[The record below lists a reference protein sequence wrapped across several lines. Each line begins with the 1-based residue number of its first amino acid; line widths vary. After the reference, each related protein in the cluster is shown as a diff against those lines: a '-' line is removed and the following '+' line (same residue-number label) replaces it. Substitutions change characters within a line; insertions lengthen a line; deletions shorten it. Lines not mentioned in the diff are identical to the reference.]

1 MSLSTSYEKNKETY
15 WIWADNIE
23 SEGSSAEWFEREGI
37 VGQKKDEEVSSG
49 NSDDEGGVGRMKA
62 GCIELC
68 FSGKA
73 GRVES
78 EKEKLFDDVEEKQFK
93 DMDNLCI
100 SVTCVRVKSDDIVL
114 ADGQS
119 RNVDRKEDKGGDEVE
134 KVNNNMTEREIRVS
148 TGHNYRA
155 GQKRPAEDGD
165 GSSAL
170 ISLHKKR
177 KKKVEL
183 PDLIHNLNLLVDMTE
198 LEINAADL
206 KLEALEIEGEKLSN
220 MVEKEKQ
227 QIETVE
233 KIIDVFDKLEEK
245 HKYCELNQ
253 EV

>member
-1 MSLSTSYEKNKETY
+1 M
-15 WIWADNIE
+15 
-23 SEGSSAEWFEREGI
+23 
-37 VGQKKDEEVSSG
+37 
-49 NSDDEGGVGRMKA
+49 
-62 GCIELC
+62 
-68 FSGKA
+68 
-73 GRVES
+73 
-78 EKEKLFDDVEEKQFK
+78 
-93 DMDNLCI
+93 
-100 SVTCVRVKSDDIVL
+100 
-114 ADGQS
+114 
-119 RNVDRKEDKGGDEVE
+119 
-134 KVNNNMTEREIRVS
+134 S

-155 GQKRPAEDGD
+155 GQKRPAEDDD

-177 KKKVEL
+177 NKRVEL